1 MFLVQKL
8 YISECGMSAT
18 NKSGFEDITEVHA
31 RLFNHRPF
39 LQGEVKH
46 FLRQDNYS
54 KYRLSNFL
62 FIFREF
68 EEKRGDREVENIF
81 SCLERVSELRD
92 LGLPGLITSATS
104 NRSTNLVANLQ
115 VAESMLGRILE
126 QGETG
131 EVEKT
136 LDASREAREKE
147 WTNFLQE
154 VQVRCKK
161 IDQSFKEQE
170 DSIRKKY
177 QDLESGS

>member
-1 MFLVQKL
+1 
-8 YISECGMSAT
+8 MSAT
-18 NKSGFEDITEVHA
+18 NRAGFEDIQEIHS

-46 FLRQDNYS
+46 FL
-54 KYRLSNFL
+54 
-62 FIFREF
+62 REF

-92 LGLPGLITSATS
+92 LGLPQLTT
-104 NRSTNLVANLQ
+104 STNSNTSTSLVANLQ

-126 QGETG
+126 HSETD

-136 LDASREAREKE
+136 LVASRDTRERE

-154 VQVRCKK
+154 VQIRCKK
-161 IDQSFKEQE
+161 VDQSFKEQE
-170 DSIRKKY
+170 DAIRKKY

>member
-1 MFLVQKL
+1 
-8 YISECGMSAT
+8 MSAT
-18 NKSGFEDITEVHA
+18 NRSGFEDITEVHS

-39 LQGEVKH
+39 LQGEAKH
-46 FLRQDNYS
+46 FV
-54 KYRLSNFL
+54 
-62 FIFREF
+62 REF

-92 LGLPGLITSATS
+92 LGLPGLLTSAGSHSSTS
-104 NRSTNLVANLQ
+104 LVANLE

-136 LDASREAREKE
+136 LVASREAREKE

-154 VQVRCKK
+154 VQIRCKK
-161 IDQSFKEQE
+161 VDQSFKEQE

>member
-1 MFLVQKL
+1 
-8 YISECGMSAT
+8 MSAT

-46 FLRQDNYS
+46 FL
-54 KYRLSNFL
+54 
-62 FIFREF
+62 REF

-136 LDASREAREKE
+136 LVASREAREKE

-154 VQVRCKK
+154 VQDRCKK

>member
-1 MFLVQKL
+1 
-8 YISECGMSAT
+8 MSAT
-18 NKSGFEDITEVHA
+18 NRSGFEDIQEVHS

-46 FLRQDNYS
+46 F
-54 KYRLSNFL
+54 
-62 FIFREF
+62 IREF

-92 LGLPGLITSATS
+92 LGLPQLITNASSNSSTS
-104 NRSTNLVANLQ
+104 LVANLQ
-115 VAESMLGRILE
+115 VSESMLGRILE

-136 LDASREAREKE
+136 LVASRDTREKE

-154 VQVRCKK
+154 VQIRCKK
-161 IDQSFKEQE
+161 VDQSFKEQE
-170 DSIRKKY
+170 DTIRKKY

>member
-1 MFLVQKL
+1 
-8 YISECGMSAT
+8 MSA
-18 NKSGFEDITEVHA
+18 NNRSGFEDITEVHS

-46 FLRQDNYS
+46 FV
-54 KYRLSNFL
+54 
-62 FIFREF
+62 REF

-92 LGLPGLITSATS
+92 LGLPGLLSSAGSNSSTS
-104 NRSTNLVANLQ
+104 LVANLE

-136 LDASREAREKE
+136 LVASREAREKE

-154 VQVRCKK
+154 VQIRCKK
-161 IDQSFKEQE
+161 VDQSFKEQE

>member
-1 MFLVQKL
+1 
-8 YISECGMSAT
+8 MSAT
-18 NKSGFEDITEVHA
+18 NRSGFEDISEVHS

-46 FLRQDNYS
+46 FL
-54 KYRLSNFL
+54 
-62 FIFREF
+62 REF

-104 NRSTNLVANLQ
+104 NSSTSLVANLE

-126 QGETG
+126 QGDTG

-136 LDASREAREKE
+136 LVASRDAREKE

-154 VQVRCKK
+154 VQIRCRK

-170 DSIRKKY
+170 DAIRKKY

>member
-1 MFLVQKL
+1 
-8 YISECGMSAT
+8 MSAT
-18 NKSGFEDITEVHA
+18 TKPGFEDITEVHA

-39 LQGEVKH
+39 LQGEIKH
-46 FLRQDNYS
+46 FV
-54 KYRLSNFL
+54 
-62 FIFREF
+62 REF

-81 SCLERVSELRD
+81 SSLERVSELRD

-136 LDASREAREKE
+136 LVSSREAREKE

>member
-1 MFLVQKL
+1 
-8 YISECGMSAT
+8 MSAT
-18 NKSGFEDITEVHA
+18 NRSGFEDIQEVYS

-46 FLRQDNYS
+46 FV
-54 KYRLSNFL
+54 
-62 FIFREF
+62 REF

-92 LGLPGLITSATS
+92 LGLPQLLSSSNSNSSTS
-104 NRSTNLVANLQ
+104 LVANLQ

-136 LDASREAREKE
+136 LVASREAREKE

-154 VQVRCKK
+154 VQIRCKK

>member
-1 MFLVQKL
+1 
-8 YISECGMSAT
+8 MSAT
-18 NKSGFEDITEVHA
+18 NRSGFEDIQEVHS

-46 FLRQDNYS
+46 F
-54 KYRLSNFL
+54 
-62 FIFREF
+62 IREF
-68 EEKRGDREVENIF
+68 EEKRKDREVEHIF

-92 LGLPGLITSATS
+92 LGLPQLIINTSSSNSSTS
-104 NRSTNLVANLQ
+104 LVANLQ
-115 VAESMLGRILE
+115 VSESMLGRILE

-136 LDASREAREKE
+136 LVASRDTRERE

-154 VQVRCKK
+154 VQIRCQKV
-161 IDQSFKEQE
+161 DQSFKEQE

>member
-1 MFLVQKL
+1 
-8 YISECGMSAT
+8 MSAT
-18 NKSGFEDITEVHA
+18 KKPGFEDITEVHA

-39 LQGEVKH
+39 LQGEIKH
-46 FLRQDNYS
+46 FL
-54 KYRLSNFL
+54 
-62 FIFREF
+62 REF

-81 SCLERVSELRD
+81 SSLERVSELRD
-92 LGLPGLITSATS
+92 LGLPGLITSASS

-126 QGETG
+126 QEETG

-136 LDASREAREKE
+136 LVASREAREKE

>member
-1 MFLVQKL
+1 
-8 YISECGMSAT
+8 MSAT
-18 NKSGFEDITEVHA
+18 SKSGFEDITEVHT

-39 LQGEVKH
+39 LLGEIKH
-46 FLRQDNYS
+46 FL
-54 KYRLSNFL
+54 
-62 FIFREF
+62 REF

-81 SCLERVSELRD
+81 SSLERVSELRD

-136 LDASREAREKE
+136 LVSSREAREKE

>member
-1 MFLVQKL
+1 
-8 YISECGMSAT
+8 MSAT
-18 NKSGFEDITEVHA
+18 NRSGFEDISEVHS

-46 FLRQDNYS
+46 FL
-54 KYRLSNFL
+54 
-62 FIFREF
+62 REF

-104 NRSTNLVANLQ
+104 NSSTSLVANLE
-115 VAESMLGRILE
+115 VAESMLGRILD
-126 QGETG
+126 QGDTG

-136 LDASREAREKE
+136 LVASREAREKE

-154 VQVRCKK
+154 VQIRCRK

-170 DSIRKKY
+170 DAIRKKY
-177 QDLESGS
+177 QDLESES

>member
-1 MFLVQKL
+1 
-8 YISECGMSAT
+8 
-18 NKSGFEDITEVHA
+18 
-31 RLFNHRPF
+31 
-39 LQGEVKH
+39 
-46 FLRQDNYS
+46 
-54 KYRLSNFL
+54 LS
-62 FIFREF
+62 REF

-92 LGLPGLITSATS
+92 LGLPGLINTANS

-136 LDASREAREKE
+136 LVASRDAREKE
-147 WTNFLQE
+147 WTSFLQE
-154 VQVRCKK
+154 VQIRCKK

-170 DSIRKKY
+170 DAIRKKY
-177 QDLESGS
+177 LDLESGS

>member
-1 MFLVQKL
+1 
-8 YISECGMSAT
+8 MSAT
-18 NKSGFEDITEVHA
+18 NRAGFEDITEVHA

-46 FLRQDNYS
+46 F
-54 KYRLSNFL
+54 
-62 FIFREF
+62 IREF
-68 EEKRGDREVENIF
+68 EEKRGDCEVENIF

-92 LGLPGLITSATS
+92 LGLPGLLSSSGTNSSTS
-104 NRSTNLVANLQ
+104 LVANLQ

-136 LDASREAREKE
+136 LVASRDARDKE

-154 VQVRCKK
+154 VQIRCKK
-161 IDQSFKEQE
+161 VDQSFREQE

>member
-1 MFLVQKL
+1 
-8 YISECGMSAT
+8 MSAT
-18 NKSGFEDITEVHA
+18 NRSGFEDIQEVHS

-46 FLRQDNYS
+46 F
-54 KYRLSNFL
+54 
-62 FIFREF
+62 IREF

-92 LGLPGLITSATS
+92 LGLPQLIANASSNSSTS
-104 NRSTNLVANLQ
+104 LVANLQ
-115 VAESMLGRILE
+115 VSESMLGRILE

-136 LDASREAREKE
+136 LVASRDTREKE

-154 VQVRCKK
+154 VQIRCKK
-161 IDQSFKEQE
+161 VDQSFKEQE
-170 DSIRKKY
+170 DTIRKKY

>member
-1 MFLVQKL
+1 
-8 YISECGMSAT
+8 MSAT
-18 NKSGFEDITEVHA
+18 SNRSGLEDIQEVHS

-46 FLRQDNYS
+46 FL
-54 KYRLSNFL
+54 
-62 FIFREF
+62 REF

-92 LGLPGLITSATS
+92 LGLPQLLTSTS
-104 NRSTNLVANLQ
+104 SNSSTSLVANLQ
-115 VAESMLGRILE
+115 VAESMLSRILE
-126 QGETG
+126 QEETG

-136 LDASREAREKE
+136 LVASRDARERE